1 VRLKSHKFIK
11 PVIAIVAIALLMIS
25 FRAFNVQE
33 LLRTMLTWVNEQGN
47 TGTAIYCVIYVLAC
61 VFLVPG
67 SILTLGAGV
76 LFGVVKGSIIV
87 SIASTT
93 GATAA
98 FIAGRYLAR
107 KWVASKVD
115 GNTRFKAIDEAVAD
129 EGWKIVGLTRLSPVF
144 PFNLLNYA
152 FGLTKVSIKDYII
165 ASWIGMMPGTI
176 MYVYM
181 GSLAGDLASI
191 GATSDNGKSSLQWGL
206 TITGFIATIVV
217 TVLITKIAK
226 KSLSTR
232 MDIDKNNG

>member
-1 VRLKSHKFIK
+1 MRQKKHKYIKS
-11 PVIAIVAIALLMIS
+11 VIVTIVITLLMVS

-61 VFLVPG
+61 VLLIPG

-93 GATAA
+93 GATTA
-98 FIAGRYLAR
+98 FIVGRYLAR
-107 KWVASKVD
+107 NWVASKVE

-152 FGLTKVSIKDYII
+152 FGLTKVSAKQYII

-181 GSLAGDLASI
+181 GSLAGNLASI
-191 GATSDNGKSSLQWGL
+191 GAATDNGKSPLQWAL

-217 TVLITKIAK
+217 TVLITRIAK

-232 MDIDKNNG
+232 MDIDKSND